1 MQVVDYHALM
11 FRDLR
16 VCWSFSLLGSHD
28 RLTD

>member
-1 MQVVDYHALM
+1 MQVVDYNALI
-11 FRDLR
+11 FRDHL